1 MIMKK
6 LIRTLLCCLLFLLS
20 TGMYAQKG
28 LHIASVFQKYGN
40 EKGATYVEL
49 SKMLSKTWD
58 ITHYQSL
65 KLSKAEKALPDIYR
79 CLEADREYAK
89 KIKEVVTDGRI
100 QSGYYQL
107 PPVKEQTNRF
117 ILFRL
122 GKKGEATLIYIEG
135 EIDSDDLVT
144 LIFSK
149 D

>member
-28 LHIASVFQKYGN
+28 LQIASVFQKYGN

-65 KLSKAEKALPDIYR
+65 KLSKAEKAIDLTFTVAWKP
-79 CLEADREYAK
+79 DRELCQK
-89 KIKEVVTDGRI
+89 DQRGSHKMDVF
-100 QSGYYQL
+100 
-107 PPVKEQTNRF
+107 NRDT
-117 ILFRL
+117 ISCLR
-122 GKKGEATLIYIEG
+122 
-135 EIDSDDLVT
+135 
-144 LIFSK
+144 
-149 D
+149 

>member
-1 MIMKK
+1 MAIIHSSETAVSETAVSEM
-6 LIRTLLCCLLFLLS
+6 RR
-20 TGMYAQKG
+20 Y
-28 LHIASVFQKYGN
+28 N
-40 EKGATYVEL
+40 TYVEL
-49 SKMLSKTWD
+49 SKMLSKNWD

-65 KLSKAEKALPDIYR
+65 KLTKAEKALPDIYR
-79 CLEADREYAK
+79 CLESDREHAR
-89 KIKEVVTDGRI
+89 KIKEVVTDGHI

-107 PPVKEQTNRF
+107 PPVKDKINRF

>member
-1 MIMKK
+1 M
-6 LIRTLLCCLLFLLS
+6 LPAALVQYRHVRPERAANSIRISEIRQRERGHLRGTV
-20 TGMYAQKG
+20 QDV
-28 LHIASVFQKYGN
+28 IQ
-40 EKGATYVEL
+40 EL
-49 SKMLSKTWD
+49 G
-58 ITHYQSL
+58 HHL
-65 KLSKAEKALPDIYR
+65 KLTKAEKALPDIYR
-79 CLEADREYAK
+79 CLESDREHAR
-89 KIKEVVTDGRI
+89 KIKEVVTDGHI

-107 PPVKEQTNRF
+107 PPVKDKINRF

>member
-1 MIMKK
+1 MIMKR
-6 LIRTLLCCLLFLLS
+6 LIRALPCCLLMFSL
-20 TGMYAQKG
+20 GVHAQKG
-28 LHIASVFQKYGN
+28 LQIATLFQQYGKQ
-40 EKGATYVEL
+40 EGTTYVEL
-49 SKMLSKTWD
+49 SKMLSKNWD
-58 ITHYQSL
+58 ITHYKSL
-65 KLSKAEKALPDIYR
+65 KLKKAEKALPDIYR
-79 CLEADREYAK
+79 CLEADRIHAR
-89 KIKEVVTDGRI
+89 KIKEVLTDGRI

-107 PPVKEQTNRF
+107 PPLQGKTNRF

>member
-1 MIMKK
+1 MNTV
-6 LIRTLLCCLLFLLS
+6 IRTTLIILLLAAFPAS
-20 TGMYAQKG
+20 IKAQED
-28 LHIASVFQKYGN
+28 LHSASVFQKYGN

-49 SKMLSKTWD
+49 SKMLSKNWD

-65 KLSKAEKALPDIYR
+65 KLTKAEKALPDIYR
-79 CLEADREYAK
+79 CLESDREHAR
-89 KIKEVVTDGRI
+89 KIKEVVTDGHI

-107 PPVKEQTNRF
+107 PPVKDKINRF

>member
-28 LHIASVFQKYGN
+28 LQIASVFQKYGN

-89 KIKEVVTDGRI
+89 R
-100 QSGYYQL
+100 
-107 PPVKEQTNRF
+107 
-117 ILFRL
+117 
-122 GKKGEATLIYIEG
+122 
-135 EIDSDDLVT
+135 
-144 LIFSK
+144 SK
-149 D
+149 R

>member
-1 MIMKK
+1 MKTH
-6 LIRTLLCCLLFLLS
+6 IRTLLCCLLLLFS
-20 TGMYAQKG
+20 NGMYAQKG
-28 LHIASVFQKYGN
+28 LQISSVFQKYGN
-40 EKGATYVEL
+40 QKGATYVEL
-49 SKMLSKTWD
+49 SEMLSKNWD

-79 CLEADREYAK
+79 CIEADREHAK
-89 KIKEVVTDGRI
+89 KIKEVVTDGQI

-107 PPVKEQTNRF
+107 PPLQNKANRF